1 MRRAVITVVLLLT
14 AAGAMVLTGAT
25 TKGTRGFCIDGP
37 EGGYCETES
46 FVNWSGELLI
56 PTLLAP
62 VVVIALALWWLRDTS
77 RALVVAAAATGVA
90 AVVALISVVS
100 YY

>member
-1 MRRAVITVVLLLT
+1 MRRPLITVALLLV
-14 AAGAMVLTGAT
+14 AAGAAVLTGAT
-25 TKGTRGFCIDGP
+25 TKGRRGFCSDGP

-62 VVVIALALWWLRDTS
+62 VVVIALALWWLRGS
-77 RALVVAAAATGVA
+77 GRALLVAAAATGA
-90 AVVALISVVS
+90 ATIIAMISVVA